1 MSEIER
7 DLNRLTVGEIARDL
21 NRLTVSA
28 IERDLIRLTVIEK
41 IDRIEKDI
49 QETDSP

>member
-1 MSEIER
+1 M
-7 DLNRLTVGEIARDL
+7 GEIARDL

-49 QETDSP
+49 QVTDSP